1 MSRFGWMLKAAAL
14 HVRSCVLVL
23 GLGCAMAGSHAKA
36 QSNAHQHFGK
46 VHFPIACNDG
56 VQEQFDLA
64 LAMLHTFSFPD
75 AAQTF
80 TAVAQKDPDC
90 AMAYWGIAA
99 TAIGSLYGGRPGPM
113 ALQGEQ
119 AVEKAKAIRGKNAR
133 ERDYIATVEVF
144 CKGAETLDYAARVR
158 AYASALERLHRKY
171 PEDREAEIFYAYALS
186 ALGAP
191 TDQTFTYQLRGAAIL
206 EKLYADLP
214 DHPGVIHYLLHAYD
228 NTPYA
233 SRGLTAALRLA
244 KVAPSSPHALQF
256 PAHIFN
262 RMGLWHQ
269 SIDTNQAGAAV
280 DDLFFKPHAMDFLVH
295 SYLQTGQAVAAKR
308 VVDQIATI
316 KIVPHIL
323 DAFAAA
329 AMPARYASERRRWD
343 EAAALSLPQQRA
355 FAWKDFPHAE
365 AALVFARALGA
376 ARSGDTDVAKK
387 DLDLLQELRANLIKA
402 NSEGTWQEYWVAKI
416 ENDRQVVAAWIA
428 YKHGRRDEALRM
440 LRAAADHED
449 STEWDPVM
457 PGHIISARQNLGE
470 MLLDANDPVRA
481 LQAFEAALKTE
492 PFRFWSLYGAGRAA
506 DLSGDRAKAE
516 AFYALLVG
524 QTASADVQQYPDL
537 KVARAFLEK
546 E

>member
-1 MSRFGWMLKAAAL
+1 MSTFARILKSAL
-14 HVRSCVLVL
+14 NVLRPVL
-23 GLGCAMAGSHAKA
+23 LISFSLAMTAQHASA
-36 QSNAHQHFGK
+36 QERFGK
-46 VHFPIACNDG
+46 VHFPIACNPD
-56 VQEQFDLA
+56 VQDEFDLA
-64 LAMLHTFSFPD
+64 LAMLHTFSFP
-75 AAQTF
+75 AAANTF
-80 TAVAQKDPDC
+80 MAIAEKDPNC
-90 AMAYWGIAA
+90 AMAHWGIAA

-119 AVEKAKAIRGKNAR
+119 AVERAKTIGGKDAR
-133 ERDYIATVEVF
+133 ERDYIATVEAF
-144 CKGAETLDYAARVR
+144 YKGAKALDYAARVR
-158 AYASALERLHRKY
+158 AYANVVEQLRRKY
-171 PEDREAEIFYAYALS
+171 PEDREAEVFYAYALS

-191 TDQTFTYQLRGAAIL
+191 TDQTFSYQLRGAAIL
-206 EKLYADLP
+206 EKLYVELP

-256 PAHIFN
+256 PAHIFV
-262 RMGLWHQ
+262 RMGLWHE
-269 SIDTNQAGAAV
+269 SIATNQAGAAV

-295 SYLQTGQAVAAKR
+295 SYLQAGKAMAAKR
-308 VVDQIATI
+308 VVDEMASI
-316 KIVPHIL
+316 KIIPHIL

-329 AMPARYASERRRWD
+329 ATPARYAIERRRWD
-343 EAAALSLPQQRA
+343 EAAALSLPQQET

-376 ARSGDTDVAKK
+376 VKSGDTDAAKK

-402 NSEGTWQEYWVAKI
+402 NSEGTWQEYWVSKI
-416 ENDRQVVAAWIA
+416 ENDRQVVTAWIA
-428 YKHGRRDEALRM
+428 YMHGRRDEALRM

-470 MLLDANDPVRA
+470 MLLDANDSVQA
-481 LQAFEAALKTE
+481 LRAFEAALKAE
-492 PFRFWSLYGAGRAA
+492 PFRFWSLYGAARAA
-506 DLSGDRAKAE
+506 DLSGDRARA
-516 AFYALLVG
+516 AAYYAMLVG
-524 QTASADVQQYPDL
+524 QTASADVQHYPHL
-537 KVARAFLEK
+537 KVARAFLDK

>member
-171 PEDREAEIFYAYALS
+171 PEDREAEIFY
-186 ALGAP
+186 G
-191 TDQTFTYQLRGAAIL
+191 DL
-206 EKLYADLP
+206 EKSLSPSPRESDSVTA
-214 DHPGVIHYLLHAYD
+214 
-228 NTPYA
+228 
-233 SRGLTAALRLA
+233 RG
-244 KVAPSSPHALQF
+244 
-256 PAHIFN
+256 
-262 RMGLWHQ
+262 
-269 SIDTNQAGAAV
+269 
-280 DDLFFKPHAMDFLVH
+280 
-295 SYLQTGQAVAAKR
+295 
-308 VVDQIATI
+308 
-316 KIVPHIL
+316 
-323 DAFAAA
+323 
-329 AMPARYASERRRWD
+329 
-343 EAAALSLPQQRA
+343 
-355 FAWKDFPHAE
+355 
-365 AALVFARALGA
+365 
-376 ARSGDTDVAKK
+376 
-387 DLDLLQELRANLIKA
+387 
-402 NSEGTWQEYWVAKI
+402 
-416 ENDRQVVAAWIA
+416 
-428 YKHGRRDEALRM
+428 HGRME
-440 LRAAADHED
+440 RA
-449 STEWDPVM
+449 
-457 PGHIISARQNLGE
+457 GHGAEGL
-470 MLLDANDPVRA
+470 
-481 LQAFEAALKTE
+481 
-492 PFRFWSLYGAGRAA
+492 FRC
-506 DLSGDRAKAE
+506 
-516 AFYALLVG
+516 
-524 QTASADVQQYPDL
+524 
-537 KVARAFLEK
+537 
-546 E
+546 